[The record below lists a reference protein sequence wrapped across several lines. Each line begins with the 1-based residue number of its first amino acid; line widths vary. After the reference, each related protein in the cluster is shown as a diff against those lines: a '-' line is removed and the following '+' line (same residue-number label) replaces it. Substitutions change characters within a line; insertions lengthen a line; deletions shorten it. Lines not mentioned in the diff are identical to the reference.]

1 MCIYT
6 CKLSA
11 LPAVLVCLL
20 IFLLVFQLPHCHHLS
35 QYLFRHELLCACPR
49 LPVPAA
55 HSIHVMR
62 ELRALSVCQKI
73 DMCLQAHAC
82 TLNPTHVRECVRPCV
97 LSMQCEHSHQSI
109 CLCSSVPQVAIPS
122 SVHQEETEAAP
133 NTSYHITSIAP
144 APNKCNE
151 VCMPFYLS
159 VKELCTHTLAHV
171 CTCFQELTELL
182 SQAISIKLTIPTYIC
197 PRALLNATSLPANRA
212 TTAARHAASACTL

>member
-1 MCIYT
+1 VCIYT

-82 TLNPTHVRECVRPCV
+82 TLNPTHVRVCVRPCV
-97 LSMQCEHSHQSI
+97 LSMQCEHSHQPVS
-109 CLCSSVPQVAIPS
+109 LLVCSSGGDSEQPSRRDRSCPERAQSDPVDCQV
-122 SVHQEETEAAP
+122 
-133 NTSYHITSIAP
+133 
-144 APNKCNE
+144 CW
-151 VCMPFYLS
+151 
-159 VKELCTHTLAHV
+159 
-171 CTCFQELTELL
+171 
-182 SQAISIKLTIPTYIC
+182 
-197 PRALLNATSLPANRA
+197 
-212 TTAARHAASACTL
+212 